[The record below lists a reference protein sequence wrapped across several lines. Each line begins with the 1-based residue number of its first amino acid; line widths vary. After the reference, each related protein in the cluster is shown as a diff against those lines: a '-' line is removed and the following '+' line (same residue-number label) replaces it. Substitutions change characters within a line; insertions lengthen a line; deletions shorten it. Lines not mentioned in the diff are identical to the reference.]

1 MDGKIFTIRKRGNI
15 MRAAVI
21 DKPFSVELQEV
32 RIPVIKKANEVKIQV
47 IVTGICGSEIHAY
60 HGTHPFRIP
69 PVISGHELAGVVVEI
84 GSEVKNVSVGDRVT
98 VEPHYGCG
106 VCRFCKVGNYNIC
119 KEKKVLGTQEWTG
132 SFGEFV
138 VVPENTIVKLP
149 NNVSYEQGAL
159 IEPLAVGV
167 HAVRKAGVGLGDK
180 VAILGAGPIGLGL
193 LLAAKNSG
201 ATKIFITD
209 ALDYNLEIA
218 QKLGATSLINT
229 IHENV
234 IERILEETNGDGVDK
249 VFIAVGIQSVLNDSF
264 KMVRRG
270 GKVSE
275 VALFGKKPEID
286 ISYIQN
292 KEIQL
297 IGSNM
302 YVRNDF
308 EIAAEAIASNMFDT
322 SLLISK
328 VVPIEDIKNA
338 MKMVDEK
345 LENVIKVL
353 LKF

>member
-1 MDGKIFTIRKRGNI
+1 

-21 DKPFSVELQEV
+21 DKPFSIGLQEV
-32 RIPVIKKANEVKIQV
+32 SPPEIKHANQVKIQV

-60 HGTHPFRIP
+60 HGTHPFRVP

-84 GSEVKNVSVGDRVT
+84 GSDVNSVIVGDRVT
-98 VEPHYGCG
+98 VEPHFGCG
-106 VCRFCKVGNYNIC
+106 VCRSCLAGNYHIC
-119 KEKKVLGTQEWTG
+119 KEKSVLGTQEWIG
-132 SFGEFV
+132 SFGEFI

-149 NNVSYEQGAL
+149 DNLTYEQGAL

-167 HAVRKAGVGLGDK
+167 HAVRKAGVGRGDK

-193 LLAAKNSG
+193 MMAAKNSG

-218 QKLGATSLINT
+218 KKLGASSPINT
-229 IHENV
+229 TFEDAV
-234 IERILEETNGDGVDK
+234 ERILKETDGEGVDT

-264 KMVRRG
+264 KIVKRG

-286 ISYIQN
+286 ISSIQN

-302 YVRNDF
+302 YVRDDF
-308 EIAAEAIASNMFDT
+308 EIAAEAIASNVFDT
-322 SLLISK
+322 SLIISK
-328 VVPIEDIKNA
+328 VVPIEDIKGA
-338 MKMVDEK
+338 MNIVDRK

>member
-1 MDGKIFTIRKRGNI
+1 MKGFSTFGKRGKF

-32 RIPVIKKANEVKIQV
+32 GIPVIKQANEVKIQV

-69 PVISGHELAGVVVEI
+69 PVISGHELAGVVIEI
-84 GSEVKNVSVGDRVT
+84 GSEVKSVSVGDRVT

-106 VCRFCKVGNYNIC
+106 VCRSCQTGNYNIC
-119 KEKKVLGTQEWTG
+119 KDKKVLGTQEWTG
-132 SFGEFV
+132 SFGEFI
-138 VVPENTIVKLP
+138 VVPEKTIVKLP
-149 NNVSYEQGAL
+149 DKVSYEQGAL

-180 VAILGAGPIGLGL
+180 VAVLGAGPIGLGL
-193 LLAAKNSG
+193 LLAAKSSG
-201 ATKIFITD
+201 ATQIFITD

-218 QKLGATSLINT
+218 KKLGATSSINT
-229 IHENV
+229 IHENAV
-234 IERILEETNGDGVDK
+234 ERILEETNGDGVDT

-270 GKVSE
+270 GKISE

-302 YVRNDF
+302 YVRSDF

-328 VVPIEDIKNA
+328 VVPIEDVKSA

>member
-1 MDGKIFTIRKRGNI
+1 

-21 DKPFSVELQEV
+21 DKPYSIELQEV
-32 RIPVIKKANEVKIQV
+32 SLPVIKHPNEVKIQV
-47 IVTGICGSEIHAY
+47 VVTGICGSEIHAY
-60 HGTHPFRIP
+60 HGTHPFRVP
-69 PVISGHELAGVVVEI
+69 PVISGHEFAGVVVET
-84 GSEVKNVSVGDRVT
+84 GSEVKGVSIGDRVT

-106 VCRFCKVGNYNIC
+106 VCKTCQAGNYHIC
-119 KEKKVLGTQEWTG
+119 KEKRVLGTQEWIG
-132 SFGEFV
+132 SFGEYI

-149 NNVSYEQGAL
+149 DNVSYEQGAL

-167 HAVRKAGVGLGDK
+167 HAVRQAGVGHNDK

-193 LLAAKNSG
+193 MVAAKNAG

-218 QKLGATSLINT
+218 KRLGATSAINT
-229 IHENV
+229 NYEDSV
-234 IERILEETNGDGVDK
+234 ERILEETDGEGVDT

-264 KMVRRG
+264 KIIKRG

-292 KEIQL
+292 KEIEL

-302 YVRNDF
+302 YVREDF
-308 EIAAEAIASNMFDT
+308 EIAAAAIAANLVDT
-322 SLLISK
+322 SLLITK
-328 VVPIEDIKNA
+328 VIPIEDIQNA
-338 MKMVDEK
+338 MNIVDQK
-345 LENVIKVL
+345 LENAVKVL

>member
-1 MDGKIFTIRKRGNI
+1 M

-32 RIPVIKKANEVKIQV
+32 GIPDIKLANEVKIQV
-47 IVTGICGSEIHAY
+47 KVTGICGSEIHAY

-69 PVISGHELAGVVVEI
+69 PVISGHEVAGVVIEI
-84 GSEVKNVSVGDRVT
+84 GSEVKSVSVGDRVT

-106 VCRFCKVGNYNIC
+106 VCRHCQAGNYHIC
-119 KEKKVLGTQEWTG
+119 KEKKVLGTQEWIG
-132 SFGEFV
+132 SFGEFI

-149 NNVSYEQGAL
+149 DNVSFEQGAL

-167 HAVRKAGVGLGDK
+167 HAVRKARVGLGDK

-193 LLAAKNSG
+193 LLAVKNSG

-209 ALDYNLEIA
+209 AVDFNLDIA
-218 QKLGATSLINT
+218 KKLGATSPIHT
-229 IHENV
+229 IHEDAV
-234 IERILEETNGDGVDK
+234 QRILDETNGEGVDT

-302 YVRNDF
+302 YVRDDF
-308 EIAAEAIASNMFDT
+308 EIAAEAIAANMFDT

-345 LENVIKVL
+345 LENVVKVL

>member
-1 MDGKIFTIRKRGNI
+1 

-21 DKPFSVELQEV
+21 DKPFSIGLQKV
-32 RIPVIKKANEVKIQV
+32 RPPVINRANEVKIQV

-69 PVISGHELAGVVVEI
+69 PVISGHEFAGVVVET
-84 GSEVKNVSVGDRVT
+84 GSEVKSVSVGDRVT

-106 VCRFCKVGNYNIC
+106 VCRSCQTGNYNIC
-119 KEKKVLGTQEWTG
+119 KEKNVLGTQEWIG
-132 SFGEFV
+132 SFGEYI

-149 NNVSYEQGAL
+149 DNVTYEQGAL

-167 HAVRKAGVGLGDK
+167 HAVRKAGVSQGDK

-193 LLAAKNSG
+193 MLAAKNSG
-201 ATKIFITD
+201 ATEIFITD
-209 ALDYNLEIA
+209 ALEYNLNIA
-218 QKLGATSLINT
+218 KKLGATSPINT
-229 IHENV
+229 TYENAV
-234 IERILEETNGDGVDK
+234 ERIVGETDGEGVDT

-264 KMVRRG
+264 KIVKRG

-302 YVRNDF
+302 YVKDDF
-308 EIAAEAIASNMFDT
+308 VIAAEAIATNLFDT

-328 VVPIEDIKNA
+328 VVPIEEIKDA
-338 MKMVDEK
+338 MNIVDQK

>member
-1 MDGKIFTIRKRGNI
+1 

-21 DKPFSVELQEV
+21 DKPFSIELHEV
-32 RIPVIKKANEVKIQV
+32 RPPVIMCANEVKIKV

-84 GSEVKNVSVGDRVT
+84 GSEVKSVSVGERVT
-98 VEPHYGCG
+98 VEPHYGCK
-106 VCRFCKVGNYNIC
+106 VCSPCQTGNYHIC
-119 KEKKVLGTQEWTG
+119 QEKRVLGTQEWVG
-132 SFGEFV
+132 SFGEYI
-138 VVPENTIVKLP
+138 VVPEDTIVKLP
-149 NNVSYEQGAL
+149 DNVSFEQGAL

-167 HAVRKAGVGLGDK
+167 HAVRKSGVGKGDK

-193 LLAAKNSG
+193 LIAAKYSG
-201 ATKIFITD
+201 ADTILITD

-218 QKLGATSLINT
+218 KKLGANSPINT
-229 IHENV
+229 TEEDAV
-234 IERILEETNGDGVDK
+234 SRILEETDGEGVDA
-249 VFIAVGIQSVLNDSF
+249 VFIAVGIESVLNDSLR
-264 KMVRRG
+264 MVRRG

-275 VALFGKKPEID
+275 VALFGRQPKID

-292 KEIQL
+292 KEIKL

-302 YVRNDF
+302 YVREDF
-308 EIAAEAIASNMFDT
+308 EIAKEAIAANFFDT

-328 VVPIEDIKNA
+328 VVPVEEVKKAIKI
-338 MKMVDEK
+338 VDEK
-345 LENVIKVL
+345 LENVVKVL

>member
-1 MDGKIFTIRKRGNI
+1 

-21 DKPFSVELQEV
+21 DKPYSVELQEV
-32 RIPVIKKANEVKIQV
+32 SMPVIRQANDVKIQV
-47 IVTGICGSEIHAY
+47 MVTGICGSEIHAF

-69 PVISGHELAGVVVEI
+69 PVISGHELAGLVIET
-84 GSEVKNVSVGDRVT
+84 GSGVKRIKVGDRVT

-106 VCRFCKVGNYNIC
+106 ACRSCKAGHYHIC
-119 KEKKVLGTQEWTG
+119 KEKKVLGTQEWIG
-132 SFGEFV
+132 SFGEFI
-138 VVPENTIVKLP
+138 VVPEDTIIKLP
-149 NNVSYEQGAL
+149 DNVTYEQGAL

-167 HAVRKAGVGLGDK
+167 HAVRKAGVGLGNR

-209 ALDYNLEIA
+209 AVDFNLEIA
-218 QKLGATSLINT
+218 QKLGATSTINT
-229 IHENV
+229 IYSDAA
-234 IERILEETNGDGVDK
+234 ERILEETDGEGVDT

-264 KMVRRG
+264 GMVKRG
-270 GKVSE
+270 GKISE

-302 YVRNDF
+302 YVREDF
-308 EIAAEAIASNMFDT
+308 EVAAEAIACNMFDT

-328 VVPIEDIKNA
+328 IVPIEEIKHA
-338 MKMVDEK
+338 MKIVDEK
-345 LENVIKVL
+345 SENLVKVL